1 VTNVPPATQFG
12 KKAKNFLFASD
23 QVALKSSK
31 ACFVTQNPWLARQ
44 PPTPLS
50 YWYLWSTKSRK
61 SRARS
66 SVPWGKSSE
75 EQHVYRVIYIHATL
89 SFPAPHN
96 SCSHPLIHSLS
107 QPISVSV
114 FLLKTVFCRLFPF
127 NTCDI
132 ATTTIITGG
141 EVAPP
146 FPQGSGSLFFL
157 AIFGPVCSVGFGRP
171 LQLPI
176 LNVIAI
182 SNR

>member
-1 VTNVPPATQFG
+1 MTNVPPATEFG
-12 KKAKNFLFASD
+12 KKAKIFSLLLTKLHSNRQRLVSLLRTRGSQNNSFIPVSMVNQIQKITGSLFC
-23 QVALKSSK
+23 AL
-31 ACFVTQNPWLARQ
+31 
-44 PPTPLS
+44 
-50 YWYLWSTKSRK
+50 
-61 SRARS
+61 
-66 SVPWGKSSE
+66 GKSSE
-75 EQHVYRVIYIHATL
+75 KQHVYRVIYIHATL

-176 LNVIAI
+176 LNVIAQAAI